1 MRLLDAV
8 NLTMP
13 KLGERPVTS
22 LDARHP
28 TLAILLPIVEQT
40 LRRTLQTGW
49 WFNQYEYTAPLNVD
63 SGIDVGL
70 DTIAF
75 IPHKSGEAVQRG
87 TRLFNPQTLSYTFTA
102 PVKGVVIQYVPFDE
116 LPDSVANHVYYSAL
130 VEAYATDI
138 GMTQE
143 INLWQTLAG
152 SGWSDMLAE
161 HLRQTKHSTRRSR
174 RWRRYIAAL
183 QA

>member
-22 LDARHP
+22 LEVRHP
-28 TLAILLPIVEQT
+28 TLAILLPIIEQT

-63 SGIDVGL
+63 SGIDVGE
-70 DTIAF
+70 DTISF
-75 IPHKSGEAVQRG
+75 IPYVAGVAVQRG
-87 TRLFNPQTLSYTFTA
+87 TRLFNPKTLDYTFTE
-102 PVKGVVIQYVPFDE
+102 PVKGQVIQYVPFDD
-116 LPDSVANHVYYSAL
+116 LPDSMANYVYYSSL

-138 GMTQE
+138 GMTTE
-143 INLWQTLAG
+143 INMWQTLAG
-152 SGWSDMLAE
+152 SGWSDTVAE
-161 HLRQTKHSTRRSR
+161 HLRQVKHSTRKSR
-174 RWRRYIAAL
+174 RWQRYVAAL